1 MNTQS
6 NHQTIQQKTEPKEK
20 VHKIRI
26 CLGSSC
32 FSKAKETNLEYIERF
47 LKMNKVTDKVDF
59 AGHLCID
66 QCITGPNIEIDDI
79 MYSGVDPAKLEKV
92 LRFHFGL

>member
-1 MNTQS
+1 MIIQT
-6 NHQTIQQKTEPKEK
+6 NHQLVKPKTESNTT
-20 VHKIRI
+20 VHQIRI

-47 LKMNKVTDKVDF
+47 LKQNRFTDQVDF

-66 QCITGPNIEIDDI
+66 KCITGPNIEIDGV
-79 MYSGVDPAKLEKV
+79 MYKQADTAKLEKV
-92 LRFHFGL
+92 LRFHFGI

>member
-1 MNTQS
+1 
-6 NHQTIQQKTEPKEK
+6 
-20 VHKIRI
+20 
-26 CLGSSC
+26 
-32 FSKAKETNLEYIERF
+32 
-47 LKMNKVTDKVDF
+47 MNKVTDKVDF

>member
-1 MNTQS
+1 MNIPNLPHSTLPAT
-6 NHQTIQQKTEPKEK
+6 NANPK

-47 LKMNKVTDKVDF
+47 LKQNKLTNQVDF

-66 QCITGPNIEIDDI
+66 KCINGPNIEIDGV
-79 MYSGVDPAKLEKV
+79 MYNEADTAKLEKV
-92 LRFHFGL
+92 LRQHFGI